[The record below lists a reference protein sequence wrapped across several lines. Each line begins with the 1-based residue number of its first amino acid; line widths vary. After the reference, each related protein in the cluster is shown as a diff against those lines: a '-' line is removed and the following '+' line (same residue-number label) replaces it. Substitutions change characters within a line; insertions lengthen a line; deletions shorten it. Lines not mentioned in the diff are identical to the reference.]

1 MPSPSERH
9 AAFRWIVITVAFG
22 AFMSK
27 LDSYIVNIS
36 LPTIAARFNVTTA
49 EVSRVVL
56 VYLLVSTSTLL
67 LFGKLGDRFGLRK
80 VFFLGYLL
88 FTIGSL
94 LCGVALSLDMLILS
108 RFIQGIGCAMLTAIA
123 FAIIPRFLPHEVTG
137 WAFGI
142 AATGAAL
149 GIAVGAPAGGIITGF
164 LSWRWVFLVNVP
176 FGIFAMYAVNRYI
189 PDEDGSRSRDLRKA
203 GFDILG
209 AGLSFA
215 GLALLVYGLN
225 TGREFGWTS
234 PRIMGCFAL
243 AIVLL
248 AAFLI
253 REIKCDEPLLDLR
266 LFKKFRFSAAIA
278 STFFAYMLLSG
289 NSFLLPFYLELGKEL
304 PTVTV
309 GLVLMI
315 YSVIYMA
322 AGPWAGRISDR
333 VPPSI
338 LCGFAMLSAAL
349 CSFVFAF
356 TLSAPGLLAVVVFL
370 IWIALSFG
378 FFISPNNNQ
387 VMSLAPAERQ
397 GSASGVFNTVN
408 SLGLALG
415 VCFFEMIMS
424 RSSALQSRSL
434 TGYRDAYIFG
444 GIVCIVA
451 FFFSL
456 LVNHRDR
463 ETITND
469 QIPMAG
475 ETNNT
480 Q

>member
-1 MPSPSERH
+1 LSYAFPIRTARRIPLDRH
-9 AAFRWIVITVAFG
+9 YRGLRRLHVKAGQLHRQHFPAH
-22 AFMSK
+22 
-27 LDSYIVNIS
+27 DSGTLQRDHGGG
-36 LPTIAARFNVTTA
+36 LP
-49 EVSRVVL
+49 VVL

-123 FAIIPRFLPHEVTG
+123 SQSYPDSCPTRSRGGHSALRPRGRLSV
-137 WAFGI
+137 
-142 AATGAAL
+142 L
-149 GIAVGAPAGGIITGF
+149 AVGAPAGGIITGF

-278 STFFAYMLLSG
+278 STLFAYMLLSAIH
-289 NSFLLPFYLELGKEL
+289 SF
-304 PTVTV
+304 
-309 GLVLMI
+309 
-315 YSVIYMA
+315 S
-322 AGPWAGRISDR
+322 
-333 VPPSI
+333 PSI
-338 LCGFAMLSAAL
+338 LNWAK
-349 CSFVFAF
+349 
-356 TLSAPGLLAVVVFL
+356 
-370 IWIALSFG
+370 
-378 FFISPNNNQ
+378 
-387 VMSLAPAERQ
+387 
-397 GSASGVFNTVN
+397 N
-408 SLGLALG
+408 S
-415 VCFFEMIMS
+415 
-424 RSSALQSRSL
+424 RR
-434 TGYRDAYIFG
+434 
-444 GIVCIVA
+444 
-451 FFFSL
+451 
-456 LVNHRDR
+456 
-463 ETITND
+463 
-469 QIPMAG
+469 
-475 ETNNT
+475 
-480 Q
+480 